1 MRIAPLAV
9 ALLALAV
16 AVPHAR
22 AADPIELKFGFPPPP
37 TTPYYPGNAQPW
49 AKQVEEGSGGA
60 VKIQFFV
67 GGSVVNFRNVYD
79 RVVNGVTEIGM
90 GALQDVGGQ
99 FPKTEVASLPF
110 EADHA
115 VDASVALWRIYD
127 HGVIADEFARIKP
140 LALFGFPMNGLHSS
154 KPIAKIEDMKGAK
167 TLVQT
172 AMLGQAV
179 TLYGGT
185 PLTFTIAE
193 MYQALE
199 RGTANAMVL
208 GWVGMMTYKMHEVVK
223 YHLDIPLGTSL
234 GYWFM
239 NKDAYAK
246 LPEAARAAI
255 DKASYENLSKAIGT
269 VSDRSDGFV
278 HKQVLEAPGQ
288 VMTKIDAAETE
299 RFKRALAPLTDQWI
313 KATPDGRKVLDAFR
327 AEVAKFKNGG

>member
-9 ALLALAV
+9 AALALAAV
-16 AVPHAR
+16 APAL
-22 AADPIELKFGFPPPP
+22 ADPIELKFGFPPPP

-49 AKQVEEGSGGA
+49 AKQVEEGSGDA

-140 LALFGFPMNGLHSS
+140 LALFGFPMNGLHAT
-154 KPIAKIEDMKGAK
+154 KPIAKLEDMRGAK

-172 AMLGQAV
+172 AMLGEAMK
-179 TLYGGT
+179 LYGGT

-239 NKDAYAK
+239 NRDAYAK

-255 DKASYENLSKAIGT
+255 DKASYEGLSRAIGT

-278 HKQVLEAPGQ
+278 HKQVLDAPGQ
-288 VMTKIDAAETE
+288 VMTTIDAGETA
-299 RFKRALAPLTDQWI
+299 RFKQALAPLTEQWI
-313 KATPDGRKVLDAFR
+313 KATPDGAKVLESFR
-327 AEVAKFKNGG
+327 AEIAKVKNGS